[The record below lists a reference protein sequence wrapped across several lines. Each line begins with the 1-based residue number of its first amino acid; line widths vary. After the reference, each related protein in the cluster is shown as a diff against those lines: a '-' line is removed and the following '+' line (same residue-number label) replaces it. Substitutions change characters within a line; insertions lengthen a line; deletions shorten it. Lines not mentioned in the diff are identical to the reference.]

1 MNERLLEIAAEA
13 GIDTKAWRTYPGGF
27 PREDYLAMKQFA
39 QLIITD
45 AIKIVEPDS
54 YHQAYP
60 DNVIGSYGGL
70 ELLYDKVAKIKRHFG
85 V

>member
-1 MNERLLEIAAEA
+1 MNERIQQLAEQALEYAEKNQSA
-13 GIDTKAWRTYPGGF
+13 DI
-27 PREDYLAMKQFA
+27 PRHWFRLYNEKFA
-39 QLIITD
+39 ELIIAD